1 MLPTVRNDFVER
13 SLMEHGTSLQAGWSY
28 RRPSPRSRCYCQSR
42 SWMATQRRCWPTLQR
57 QQGNCVS
64 SLLRRLAL
72 LTDLAF
78 HSTQLSL
85 TRFFELFLILKNSFC
100 TLPQQHYVFVAVVKL
115 TFVIQKKI
123 PFYLCISLIVIFYRI
138 LFYLIFI
145 LSWLNKSFYP
155 LASMDSV
162 YIDTLPSVI

>member
-1 MLPTVRNDFVER
+1 MSSFSTFFVIHLSNMFQRLCCCVGSNTLLDCQSSRVFLSLISNYINQSTVFYYNSHYMSWSMHLLWCCSLCVTCVTSLLRAHRAMLPTVRNDFVER

-78 HSTQLSL
+78 HST
-85 TRFFELFLILKNSFC
+85 
-100 TLPQQHYVFVAVVKL
+100 
-115 TFVIQKKI
+115 
-123 PFYLCISLIVIFYRI
+123 
-138 LFYLIFI
+138 
-145 LSWLNKSFYP
+145 
-155 LASMDSV
+155 
-162 YIDTLPSVI
+162 